1 MGRGSFAYLVAQ
13 LAIETGLPPQVLL
26 DLDVVMF
33 KNLIQVLNDRAK
45 EVQNASRVK
54 GGVRHR

>member
-13 LAIETGLPPQVLL
+13 LAIETGLPPQTLL

-33 KNLIQVLNDRAK
+33 KNLIAVLNDRAK
-45 EVQNASRVK
+45 EAHNASRVK
-54 GGVRHR
+54 RGTNHR

>member
-13 LAIETGLPPQVLL
+13 LAIETGIPPQALL

-33 KNLIQVLNDRAK
+33 KNLIAVLNDRAK
-45 EVQNASRVK
+45 EANNASRAK
-54 GGVRHR
+54 RGARHR